1 MLDKNQF
8 TKKVA
13 QRVKELRNQKRMS
26 QEELAHQAELY
37 RTYVNHIESGRYS
50 PSAYVLY
57 KIAHA
62 LGIRISKL
70 IDF

>member
-1 MLDKNQF
+1 
-8 TKKVA
+8 
-13 QRVKELRNQKRMS
+13 MS